1 MSDTEQAQT
10 PKIERVKK
18 RPMSK
23 KQLESLAKGRQSRI
37 KNIKVKKVKEL
48 ATTDDEEISR
58 ILEEIVLNKKS
69 KPKKQTT
76 PELPTIP
83 DSPVEEPEEDTPIEP
98 LPEPEETEVDEPLP
112 TPTPSPPPKPK
123 PKKEKKPK
131 AKAKS
136 RMVIPNFNIQEEDV
150 RPPPQNYQQLPQ
162 PVPISRFISAQQ
174 ARQAF
179 RQTNQ
184 LPSVDIFR
192 N

>member
-98 LPEPEETEVDEPLP
+98 LPETEPEEVDEPYIP
-112 TPTPSPPPKPK
+112 TPTPSPPPQ
-123 PKKEKKPK
+123 PKKKREKKP
-131 AKAKS
+131 KAKS

-150 RPPPQNYQQLPQ
+150 RPPPQNYQQLPA
-162 PVPISRFISAQQ
+162 PVPLSRFISAQQ